1 MRDPDLVQRAE
12 RAAAALEQAW
22 VHWRIRHGLGPGPLP
37 PVSSYVGYSVTE
49 PWGQPRVVLG
59 VEAHEAERLAA
70 ILEGDDYVGPVHDD
84 VTARIE
90 LHHPAKGGYVPP
102 QPTGE
107 QLDPAEAAG
116 SIVRPEPSGD
126 PYAEAAPADDGDGR
140 YNGYHPADGSYS
152 LGRPD
157 AAQQTSEPP
166 SPELVPAPLAPA
178 DNGERR
184 TWYAPPA
191 PAHARPEPELQP
203 SGAATDA
210 LTAEQ
215 PILPLAL
222 RRAAAMA
229 DTPAELPQDAAAYL
243 RELASRSASRPP
255 MAHAF
260 PAASS
265 ASDDGAPDAAETD
278 EAGQPGIVA
287 LRPRSAPPS
296 GLLDDPQHDPALHP
310 AARQWAGPA
319 VPVPDRGP
327 HADEHHA
334 QAAETRGRTKLLPVS
349 RLNKSR
355 RPAAGAPEARPWA
368 AGDAKQP
375 ASDTAV

>member
-126 PYAEAAPADDGDGR
+126 PYAEAGPADD
-140 YNGYHPADGSYS
+140 
-152 LGRPD
+152 
-157 AAQQTSEPP
+157 
-166 SPELVPAPLAPA
+166 
-178 DNGERR
+178 GERR